1 MRQKIL
7 NLLKVIKPRDVWDL
21 FVILLTCPIGLILRL
36 FKKNIW
42 IVSEMEHTARDNGYW
57 FFKYLRENDP
67 DRPVYYPIRFDSP
80 DYEKVAALGN
90 VIRHGSLR
98 HHIYTWAAQ
107 ADISART
114 GRGLPTRMMS
124 RLLQS
129 RGLFPCKTVFLQHGV
144 MMNAPE
150 FLDKRLNKIDLF
162 ITTTEAEADGIAK
175 DLHYDRNQLCVTGL
189 CRYDQLNS
197 FTVNKKQILLMPTW
211 RNWLY
216 SDYGKVTEEALEKVR
231 NSDYVKTYCD
241 LLADKRL
248 HAFLEEND
256 LHILFFP
263 HNQMQPYL
271 KAFTADNSRIR
282 IASTADSD
290 VQTAL
295 KESAFLITDYS
306 SILFD
311 FAYMKKPMCLYQFDY
326 EDFRKGHYPESY
338 FSYENDAFGKVV
350 RTKDELLD
358 CLFTSYRNDFRM
370 DRLYEDRVDRTFRF
384 RDNNNC
390 LRNLQ
395 AIENLLNN
403 K

>member
-7 NLLKVIKPRDVWDL
+7 NLLKVIKPRDFWDL

-42 IVSEMEHTARDNGYW
+42 LVSEMEHTARDNGYW
-57 FFKYLRENDP
+57 LFRYLRENFP
-67 DRPVYYPIRFDSP
+67 DRPVYYPIRFDAP

-90 VIRHGSLR
+90 VIRHGSLK
-98 HHIYTWAAQ
+98 HHIYFWAAQ
-107 ADISART
+107 ADISTRN
-114 GRGLPTRMMS
+114 GRGMPTRMMS

-129 RGLFPCKTVFLQHGV
+129 RGLFPSKTVFLQHGV

-150 FLDKRLNKIDLF
+150 FLDKRLNKFDLF

-175 DLHYDRNQLCVTGL
+175 DLHYDRKVLRVTGL

-216 SDYGKVTEEALEKVR
+216 SDYGKVTEEALETVR

-248 HAFLEEND
+248 HTFLEEND

-326 EDFRKGHYPESY
+326 ADFRKKHYPESY
-338 FSYENDAFGKVV
+338 FSYERDAFGKIV

-358 CLFTSYRNDFRM
+358 CLFDSFRNGFRM
-370 DRLYEDRVDRTFRF
+370 DPVYEARVDNTFKF
-384 RDNNNC
+384 RDDNNC

-395 AIENLLNN
+395 AIEDLLA